1 VNRSDPLV
9 SFARLVGDFGNP
21 FYDEERQRDVW
32 NEASA
37 FGFQLVLWCSLL
49 ASTVLVWAVGAPA
62 LPYAMGLVVLVGSA
76 SLLTLGYAQRLGIS
90 LTGTRMMRAR
100 MLPLLVLMLAL
111 AGGLVRASISG
122 DGFSSGF
129 GIGMAVGG
137 LGALLALG
145 LATRRRTQS

>member
-1 VNRSDPLV
+1 MNRSDPLV

-62 LPYAMGLVVLVGSA
+62 LPYAMGLVVLVGTA
-76 SLLTLGYAQRLGIS
+76 SLLTLGYAQRLGVA
-90 LTGTRMMRAR
+90 LDTPRMTWRR
-100 MLPLLVLMLAL
+100 MAPLLLLVLAL
-111 AGGLVRASISG
+111 SGGLMHASIPG
-122 DGFSSGF
+122 DDFSSGF
-129 GIGMAVGG
+129 GQGMAVGG

-145 LATRRRTQS
+145 LATRRRRQS